1 MRIAEDFDA
10 DDGKLADVFQ
20 YFVVHRL
27 VLNALALVANFHR
40 AQHAAALGDAFKL
53 LQHRPFKQ
61 LGQLVDDESALG
73 WIFVFGQAPFAV
85 DDELNCHG
93 AAD

>member
-27 VLNALALVANFHR
+27 VLNALALVASFHG
-40 AQHAAALGDAFKL
+40 AQPAAALGDAFKL
-53 LQHRPFKQ
+53 LQHGFFEQ
-61 LGQLVDDESALG
+61 LGQLRNDERALG

-85 DDELNCHG
+85 DDELNRHG

>member
-27 VLNALALVANFHR
+27 VLNALALVASFHR
-40 AQHAAALGDAFKL
+40 AQHAAAPGDAFKL

-61 LGQLVDDESALG
+61 LDQLVDDESALG

-85 DDELNCHG
+85 DDELNRHG